1 MNKARQELK
10 IAKKNRGAEIGIFVF
25 EKSRKPDDMVKNF
38 HREGKDIFVCWDP
51 EEKSDEAFLEAA
63 IQLSIALITQ
73 EQIQETDQKETMKS
87 ISVAISTIEES
98 VDSIIKIE
106 SSSLSIDRQVQDIRK
121 YVTAAKKN
129 LNEEVINLTKLI
141 K

>member
-1 MNKARQELK
+1 MLSTEKFLVSLLHLTAIGPTCENLRARGP
-10 IAKKNRGAEIGIFVF
+10 RGRTTVTKPRDLEKVQAGTAIHFKLISGEAPDAGIHGLPAHWRT
-25 EKSRKPDDMVKNF
+25 SR
-38 HREGKDIFVCWDP
+38 
-51 EEKSDEAFLEAA
+51 
-63 IQLSIALITQ
+63 
-73 EQIQETDQKETMKS
+73 
-87 ISVAISTIEES
+87 EES

-106 SSSLSIDRQVQDIRK
+106 SSSLSIDKQVQDIRK